1 VVKLQEIDNLSNIIS
16 RLPSLGPRSAKRI
29 VLHLIKNREYLI
41 DNFISCLNDIK
52 HNIRYCDSCH
62 NLSNI
67 EICNICANARRD
79 HKIICVVEDV
89 TDLWA
94 IERSKIY
101 NGLYHILGGTLS
113 AISGVAPEDLKIN
126 SLIKRIAA
134 GGIEEIIIATNATI
148 EGKTTSYYL
157 VDQIKHYNIRISQP
171 AYGIP
176 IGGEFDYLDDGTLI
190 AALNARHDLVNG

>member
-1 VVKLQEIDNLSNIIS
+1 LQEIDNLSNIIS

-94 IERSKIY
+94 IERSKSY
-101 NGLYHILGGTLS
+101 NGLYHVLGGTLS

-126 SLIKRIAA
+126 SLIKRIAS
-134 GGIEEIIIATNATI
+134 GGVEEIIIATNATI
-148 EGKTTSYYL
+148 EGKTTSHYL
-157 VDQIKHYNIRISQP
+157 VDQIKHYNIKISQP